1 MNLIKK
7 ISKALCLSPME
18 DTVESPL
25 TNQDVIEI
33 AKYNELTRI
42 VQNPKYELWENY
54 AENWFITITKKH
66 MFEVNRPPRNAN
78 HLVHKAYESFVNVC
92 KDLVKQKELEKLK
105 NELEELKKL

>member
-25 TNQDVIEI
+25 TNKDIIEI

-42 VQNPKYELWENY
+42 VQNPKYELWGDWY
-54 AENWFITITKKH
+54 IAISKKH
-66 MFEVNRPPRNAN
+66 VIEVNRPKRNAN
-78 HLVHKAYESFVNVC
+78 HLVYEAHKSFANAC
-92 KDLVKQKELEKLK
+92 KDSVEQKEIEKLK